1 MMDYRPAGRQVER
14 SPGCPRGLP
23 RPPRGG
29 KCVQPGGAGAKMR
42 VRMIIAA
49 IDKTLDAYLGELED
63 RPGFWRGS
71 GTPS

>member
-1 MMDYRPAGRQVER
+1 
-14 SPGCPRGLP
+14 
-23 RPPRGG
+23 
-29 KCVQPGGAGAKMR
+29 MR